1 MMLVCGTGRSAPNSL
16 PLRSKD
22 ILDLNTSE
30 LGLTAIETEESEGFV
45 THSRFF
51 VPIYLYTR
59 VIMVL
64 HRRGNHECITIF
76 TRPNTR
82 PHVLCGILP

>member
-30 LGLTAIETEESEGFV
+30 LGLTAMETHG
-45 THSRFF
+45 
-51 VPIYLYTR
+51 I
-59 VIMVL
+59 
-64 HRRGNHECITIF
+64 RRIRNS
-76 TRPNTR
+76 
-82 PHVLCGILP
+82 